1 MQKEEAIREA
11 LALANRSG
19 TAMLG
24 TNGDEGYPNI
34 KAMIK
39 MENEG
44 LHRIWLSTNTSSKR
58 VGQLVRNAKAC
69 IYFVD
74 FEQWMG
80 LMLVGDV
87 EVLQDREARQRL
99 WREGFEKYYPL
110 GVADPDYLYCASRQ
124 WKLLPRVV
132 NVTLNCE
139 SQT

>member
-19 TAMLG
+19 IAMLG
-24 TNGDEGYPNI
+24 TNGDNGYPNI

-44 LHRIWLSTNTSSKR
+44 LNRIWLSTNTSSKR
-58 VGQLVRNAKAC
+58 AGQLLRDSKAC
-69 IYFVD
+69 VYFVD

-80 LMLVGDV
+80 LMLVGEA
-87 EVLQDREARQRL
+87 EVLQDMESRQRL

-110 GVADPDYLYCASRQ
+110 GVTDPDYCVLRFTARWGNYYHVLS
-124 WKLLPRVV
+124 
-132 NVTLNCE
+132 NVTFEL
-139 SQT
+139 